1 VLEVGCGTGRFLAAL
16 AGRAKA
22 WGLDPSPEMLEVA
35 RRRAHGAGLKLGTA
49 EELPFK
55 DGWFERAMMWLV
67 IHLVDRPRAYAEL
80 RRVLV
85 PGGRLAVATFD
96 PTYFDDFWLNHYFPS
111 MEAVD
116 RVRFPTAED
125 FESELA
131 DAGFEPP
138 RLIRLSQRGRL
149 SRREAL
155 ERIRGK
161 HIGTFDLIGDEEYA
175 AGLERAER
183 ELPDELEY
191 AVEWLVAVAVRPT
204 G

>member
-55 DGWFERAMMWLV
+55 DGWFERAAMWLV
-67 IHLVDRPRAYAEL
+67 IHLLDRPRAYAEL
-80 RRVLV
+80 HRVLV

-161 HIGTFDLIGDEEYA
+161 HIGTFDLIGDQEYA